1 MQTADKFNRYRIRI
15 SRPPWARDIF
25 VPDSRAAS
33 LLISSQLYELPPSQA
48 RDFLSRTSF
57 HARLDSLHSIEHP
70 VYDDSGH
77 GNIEPDGKGPTSDAP
92 VRVEAFFKRP
102 KERHQSQRDNRRC
115 QNRVSE
121 KNGEIDEPY
130 TALPFERNGTDLVVV
145 NEIRSQKKD
154 GACESRKHACPVRL
168 DVSRFNEKVAAD
180 QENGAE

>member
-1 MQTADKFNRYRIRI
+1 MQTADKFNRYRMRI

-33 LLISSQLYELPPSQA
+33 LLISSQLYELPPSQP

-92 VRVEAFFKRP
+92 VPIEAFFKGP
-102 KERHQSQRDNRRC
+102 KERDQSERDNRRC
-115 QNRVSE
+115 QNGVSE
-121 KNGEIDEPY
+121 KNGEIDQPY
-130 TALPFERNGTDLVVV
+130 AALPFEWNGTDLVMV
-145 NEIRSQKKD
+145 NEIRSQKKY
-154 GACESRKHACPVRL
+154 GTGESREHARFVRL
-168 DVSRFNEKVAAD
+168 DVSRFNEKVSAN